1 MLWKPNFRRKIAEVP
16 LKPQL
21 FRLRIPLY
29 PFSDLALDF
38 APYLLRLNI
47 FGSLEQV
54 RNPPFFF
61 VNPHRPFSFLSHVTT
76 DTVVPIQK
84 FSLSHPQIWDK
95 KSSLICSRLAAM
107 CLSACGA
114 EPHRSEMITGAGTR
128 HLAVFSECP
137 ILMSQSNFSAAASSL
152 RGLIAIW

>member
-1 MLWKPNFRRKIAEVP
+1 MLWKPNFRRKIAAVP

-61 VNPHRPFSFLSHVTT
+61 VNPHRPFSLLSHVTT

-114 EPHRSEMITGAGTR
+114 EPRRSEMITAAGTR